1 MMKIYIQCAFFCL
14 PQDELLGETDSL
26 LPPKLGAELLNFLT
40 KVLASLSQIPKQL
53 CSNEET
59 QVPKLPLLVKPY
71 HFCLTLHNLRNLGR
85 LHAAN
90 HLIIY
95 TGISAK

>member
-40 KVLASLSQIPKQL
+40 KVLASLGQIPKQHN
-53 CSNEET
+53 NEDT
-59 QVPKLPLLVKPY
+59 GSKSTGTSQTLSFLLDAP
-71 HFCLTLHNLRNLGR
+71 
-85 LHAAN
+85 
-90 HLIIY
+90 
-95 TGISAK
+95 